1 MQIATSVLPDSTR
14 MGEVVLDVANLAS
27 MKAFYAGVVGLD
39 ILDDAATVRLG
50 RKADPAVGKPE
61 LTILTLRE
69 NKALP
74 MRPQGSA
81 GLYHTAILFESPAHL
96 AAAIYR
102 IAREVPQLYTGSG
115 DHHVSQAF
123 YLDDPEG
130 NGVELYVDRPRDQ
143 WIWDNGQVHMTTNYI
158 DPQAFVNQHAAK
170 DREPGVAPDV
180 ADATSLGH
188 VHLQVGNVR
197 EARDFYVNKLGFAA
211 TAQLGNQALFVS
223 AGGYHHHMAMNTWGT
238 AGTGLRVPALGLGRV
253 DVVLPSRSDI
263 DDAVARLGSVR
274 DDGCSIEV
282 DDPWGN
288 IVRLTPAS

>member
-197 EARDFYVNKLGFAA
+197 EARDFYGNKLGFAA

-223 AGGYHHHMAMNTWGT
+223 AGGYHPHMAMNTWGT